1 MSTTKEIEDKEAKDR
16 RASRKAAAA
25 CLARQR
31 HKTFVSGLNDNSS
44 QLRHRVEVL
53 RARKGHAVRALAAE
67 RPLPAPRPPRSSARR
82 G

>member
-1 MSTTKEIEDKEAKDR
+1 MPDGAAAAETAEKEAKDR

-44 QLRHRVEVL
+44 QLRHRVEIL
-53 RARKGHAVRALAAE
+53 RARKGHAVR
-67 RPLPAPRPPRSSARR
+67 
-82 G
+82 